1 MNESERSFS
10 FAAAHVDLLRGG
22 MGVGGV
28 PVMRRANAQLQSDRR
43 DEILAAAQ
51 RCFVRSGFHG
61 ASMQEICAEAAM
73 SPGNL
78 YRYFPSKEALIAG
91 IAERDRAEV
100 GQHFAHADLSQG
112 LFAVLE
118 GMVQHYFGEYPRE
131 RVLLCTEIMA
141 EARRHPEIARI
152 SASFDADVR
161 KWLVDLLRAAVECGD
176 IPGDVDLDG
185 AVTMLMLIV
194 DGVWWRRALD
204 PQFDA
209 AAVVPIFMD
218 TARHLLRA
226 RPKSLAGA
234 KDLTGVKRRTASNRT
249 DGEKSASVTQ
259 ESIR

>member
-1 MNESERSFS
+1 
-10 FAAAHVDLLRGG
+10 
-22 MGVGGV
+22 
-28 PVMRRANAQLQSDRR
+28 
-43 DEILAAAQ
+43 
-51 RCFVRSGFHG
+51 
-61 ASMQEICAEAAM
+61 MQEICAEAAM

-100 GQHFAHADLSQG
+100 GQQFARADLSQG

-118 GMVQHYFGEYPRE
+118 GMVKHYFAEYPRE
-131 RVLLCTEIMA
+131 RVLLCTEIMS

-161 KWLVDLLRAAVECGD
+161 KWLLDLLRAAVECGD

-185 AVTMLMLIV
+185 AVTMLMLIA

-218 TARHLLRA
+218 VARHLLRA
-226 RPKSLAGA
+226 RPKA
-234 KDLTGVKRRTASNRT
+234 LTSGKSGNLSKKRV
-249 DGEKSASVTQ
+249 SVAQ